1 MTRPW
6 SLTCA
11 AEAAPALLLQP
22 LQPLQPLKPL
32 QPLQPQMLRPQV
44 KLPQRYCNHLDINSI
59 SRHMEYHAEALHA
72 LPTHPSVASV
82 APARAA

>member
-1 MTRPW
+1 
-6 SLTCA
+6 
-11 AEAAPALLLQP
+11 
-22 LQPLQPLKPL
+22 
-32 QPLQPQMLRPQV
+32 MLRPQV

-82 APARAA
+82 APARA